1 MQTTANVTEA
11 KRVRAAP
18 TFSSTEVEKWDLLL
32 RAYLKRDEAEW
43 VLDQHPLTS
52 DLQEAERLLGPDGE
66 QTEEWKQFWKDH
78 KERQNKWTRKNGIA
92 YSAIVEGCEGH
103 NGAMLVVMQRKANDN
118 AKEL

>member
-43 VLDQHPLTS
+43 VLDQRPPTP
-52 DLQEAERLLGPDGE
+52 DKEEAATLLGPADGE
-66 QTEEWKQFWKDH
+66 QTEEWKQFWKDN
-78 KERQNKWTRKNGIA
+78 KERQDTT
-92 YSAIVEGCEGH
+92 VQC
-103 NGAMLVVMQRKANDN
+103 L
-118 AKEL
+118 L

>member
-43 VLDQHPLTS
+43 VLDQRPPTP
-52 DLQEAERLLGPDGE
+52 DMEEAASLLGPDGE
-66 QTEEWKQFWKDH
+66 QTEEWKQFWKDN
-78 KERQNKWTRKNGIA
+78 KERGLGRMASRTLQSWK
-92 YSAIVEGCEGH
+92 
-103 NGAMLVVMQRKANDN
+103 GAKDTTVQCWW
-118 AKEL
+118 